1 MKKNIDSWC
10 VEVTR
15 ENIESVKKWGGKDLA
30 SFFFTI
36 GSFYGITKDGRK
48 NGFSGVYKNKYFS
61 KVIST
66 EEFLQKI
73 NVQQEFGNKET
84 GFNIWN

>member
-1 MKKNIDSWC
+1 MNKDIDSWC

-15 ENIESVKKWGGKDLA
+15 ENIEFVKKWGGQDLA

-36 GSFYGITKDGRK
+36 GSFYGIATDGRK
-48 NGFSGVYKNKYFS
+48 NGFSKELKNKYFS

-84 GFNIWN
+84 EFNIWN